1 MQSNI
6 KLGYSLRSLHNTSR
20 SGRRQSVVMA
30 EVHNKT
36 VMLLLSFAHV
46 GPGYPIIF
54 LVLCAGAAA
63 SCILSRSRQS
73 GALALF
79 SSYSN

>member
-36 VMLLLSFAHV
+36 VMLLLSFAQLHK
-46 GPGYPIIF
+46 PTPLYSQF
-54 LVLCAGAAA
+54 FVLLAGRDCCSWA
-63 SCILSRSRQS
+63 RP
-73 GALALF
+73 LF